1 MSVSLG
7 CRVVCRGAGWDEN
20 AYWQDRFR
28 VDLTGHDQP
37 YRIALPD
44 DLLPVS
50 LPPRLF
56 FFFFFFFFFFLNRI
70 RCA

>member
-1 MSVSLG
+1 MLG
-7 CRVVCRGAGWDEN
+7 PI
-20 AYWQDRFR
+20 R
-28 VDLTGHDQP
+28 VDLAGDDQP
-37 YRIALPD
+37 YRVALPN

-56 FFFFFFFFFFLNRI
+56 FFFFFFLNRI